1 MGAYDCSHVYIL
13 GDPSVM
19 FPISKKP
26 LIVLCLFI
34 FSIWVVGC
42 GAEPVMDQDLQAEVP
57 ITSTSQVPDDSQ
69 ILAVQQDQ
77 PKQDKE
83 SETSVPTEES
93 APRNLSEEHQ
103 VSPSEESHEHDEHGE
118 TKSGQ
123 LDSIEQ
129 TLAPKEVRPR
139 AAVANGELA
148 ESEARAR
155 LDDFE
160 RDLREEEDQYES
172 QADSAPAI
180 GNTQVGEIKIGKLP
194 LDWEWLSGG
203 LNRYASVFGVNFFA
217 TSNTPDDKLVHS
229 VSVLA
234 EYLDNDAD
242 GLADNEKVL
251 KALLAVNAS
260 MIMSDT
266 EDDLDRSLDA
276 LPERLHQSVDDGD
289 IIFLTLFADEVPP
302 NDGPDASLEE
312 ILHLITQAGYARAY
326 PDVFGEEQGSEIA
339 NYMDVARG
347 GYFAE
352 DDPSDC
358 DDDPNENWDTGQCA
372 VPPNGV
378 YPNDAWYTYTDTTC
392 SYDCMVTEYTY
403 WAITSVLGAQSNRC
417 DAIADEWSLCTESQ
431 VESQDNAVYR
441 LLGDPS
447 FALPTRIPKGD
458 YKYTKIEIEH

>member
-1 MGAYDCSHVYIL
+1 
-13 GDPSVM
+13 M

-34 FSIWVVGC
+34 FSIAVVGC
-42 GAEPVMDQDLQAEVP
+42 AAEPVMDQDLQSEVP
-57 ITSTSQVPDDSQ
+57 QASTSQVTDDSQ
-69 ILAVQQDQ
+69 KLPVQQDQ
-77 PKQDKE
+77 PNRGKE
-83 SETSVPTEES
+83 SETAVITEDGTS
-93 APRNLSEEHQ
+93 DVSEAHQ
-103 VSPSEESHEHDEHGE
+103 ESPSEESHGHDEHSE

-123 LDSIEQ
+123 LENPEQ
-129 TLAPKEVRPR
+129 ALAQTEVRLGD
-139 AAVANGELA
+139 AAANGQVA
-148 ESEARAR
+148 ESETRAR
-155 LDDFE
+155 LDDSE
-160 RDLREEEDQYES
+160 RDLREEDQYQG
-172 QADSAPAI
+172 QADSEPVI

-358 DDDPNENWDTGQCA
+358 DDDPNENWATGQCA

-458 YKYTKIEIEH
+458 YKYTKIEIER

>member
-1 MGAYDCSHVYIL
+1 MIRYIAL
-13 GDPSVM
+13 
-19 FPISKKP
+19 
-26 LIVLCLFI
+26 LIVTLLLTVSC
-34 FSIWVVGC
+34 SNGSDTDTVQV
-42 GAEPVMDQDLQAEVP
+42 A
-57 ITSTSQVPDDSQ
+57 TSTPTTTVAQSTPALTQVLS
-69 ILAVQQDQ
+69 
-77 PKQDKE
+77 
-83 SETSVPTEES
+83 TSTPVPSAAPTPTPTPTPIPVPT
-93 APRNLSEEHQ
+93 Q
-103 VSPSEESHEHDEHGE
+103 
-118 TKSGQ
+118 
-123 LDSIEQ
+123 
-129 TLAPKEVRPR
+129 
-139 AAVANGELA
+139 
-148 ESEARAR
+148 
-155 LDDFE
+155 
-160 RDLREEEDQYES
+160 
-172 QADSAPAI
+172 APAPSAAPTPTPI
-180 GNTQVGEIKIGKLP
+180 HGNTQVGEIKIGKLP
-194 LDWEWLSGG
+194 LDWESLSGG

-229 VSVLA
+229 VNVLA

-276 LPERLHQSVDDGD
+276 LPERFHQSVDDGD
-289 IIFLTLFADEVPP
+289 ILYTTLFADEVPP

-347 GYFAE
+347 GYFSE

-358 DDDPNENWDTGQCA
+358 EDDPNENWATGQCA

-447 FALPTRIPKGD
+447 FTLPTRIPKGD

>member
-1 MGAYDCSHVYIL
+1 MIRYIAL
-13 GDPSVM
+13 
-19 FPISKKP
+19 
-26 LIVLCLFI
+26 LIVTLLLTVSCSNGSDTDTVQVARSTPTTTVAQSTPALTQVL
-34 FSIWVVGC
+34 S
-42 GAEPVMDQDLQAEVP
+42 
-57 ITSTSQVPDDSQ
+57 TSTPVPSAAPTPTPTPTP
-69 ILAVQQDQ
+69 I
-77 PKQDKE
+77 P
-83 SETSVPTEES
+83 VPT
-93 APRNLSEEHQ
+93 Q
-103 VSPSEESHEHDEHGE
+103 
-118 TKSGQ
+118 
-123 LDSIEQ
+123 
-129 TLAPKEVRPR
+129 
-139 AAVANGELA
+139 
-148 ESEARAR
+148 
-155 LDDFE
+155 
-160 RDLREEEDQYES
+160 
-172 QADSAPAI
+172 APAPSAAPTPTPTPTPI
-180 GNTQVGEIKIGKLP
+180 PVPTQEPAPSAAPTPTPIHGNTQVGEIKIGKLP

-203 LNRYASVFGVNFFA
+203 LNKYASVFGVNFFA

-229 VSVLA
+229 VNVLA

-260 MIMSDT
+260 IIMSDT

-276 LPERLHQSVDDGD
+276 LPERFHQSVDDGD
-289 IIFLTLFADEVPP
+289 ILYTTLFADEVPP

-358 DDDPNENWDTGQCA
+358 DDDPNENWATGQCA

-392 SYDCMVTEYTY
+392 SYYCMVTEYTY
-403 WAITSVLGAQSNRC
+403 WAITSVLGAQFNRC
-417 DAIADEWSLCTESQ
+417 DDIANEWGLCTESQ
-431 VESQDNAVYR
+431 VESQDNGVYR
-441 LLGDPS
+441 LLGDTS

>member
-1 MGAYDCSHVYIL
+1 MIRYIAL
-13 GDPSVM
+13 
-19 FPISKKP
+19 
-26 LIVLCLFI
+26 LIVTLLLTVSC
-34 FSIWVVGC
+34 SNGSDTDTVQV
-42 GAEPVMDQDLQAEVP
+42 A
-57 ITSTSQVPDDSQ
+57 TSTPTTTVAQSTPALTQVLS
-69 ILAVQQDQ
+69 
-77 PKQDKE
+77 
-83 SETSVPTEES
+83 TSTPVPSAAPTPTPTPIPVPT
-93 APRNLSEEHQ
+93 Q
-103 VSPSEESHEHDEHGE
+103 
-118 TKSGQ
+118 
-123 LDSIEQ
+123 
-129 TLAPKEVRPR
+129 
-139 AAVANGELA
+139 
-148 ESEARAR
+148 
-155 LDDFE
+155 
-160 RDLREEEDQYES
+160 
-172 QADSAPAI
+172 APAPSAAPTPTPTPTPI
-180 GNTQVGEIKIGKLP
+180 PVPTQAPAPSAAPTPTPIHGNTQVGEIKIGKLP

-203 LNRYASVFGVNFFA
+203 LNKYASVFGVNFFA

-229 VSVLA
+229 VNVLA

-260 MIMSDT
+260 IIMSGT

-276 LPERLHQSVDDGD
+276 LPERFHQSVDDGD
-289 IIFLTLFADEVPP
+289 IVYTTLFADEVPP

-326 PDVFGEEQGSEIA
+326 PDVFGEQQGSEIA

-358 DDDPNENWDTGQCA
+358 DDDPNENWATGQCA

>member
-1 MGAYDCSHVYIL
+1 
-13 GDPSVM
+13 M
-19 FPISKKP
+19 FPFSKKP

-34 FSIWVVGC
+34 LSIAVVGC
-42 GAEPVMDQDLQAEVP
+42 AAEPVMDQHLQAEVP
-57 ITSTSQVPDDSQ
+57 ETSTSQVPDDSQ
-69 ILAVQQDQ
+69 KLIVQQDQ

-83 SETSVPTEES
+83 SETAVPTEES
-93 APRNLSEEHQ
+93 ASRDVSEEHQ
-103 VSPSEESHEHDEHGE
+103 ESPPEESHERDEHSE

-123 LDSIEQ
+123 LESKEQ
-129 TLAPKEVRPR
+129 ALAPMEVRPR
-139 AAVANGELA
+139 AAVANGQLA

-155 LDDFE
+155 LDDFGQ
-160 RDLREEEDQYES
+160 DLREEDQYES

-180 GNTQVGEIKIGKLP
+180 GNTQVGEIKIGELP

-203 LNRYASVFGVNFFA
+203 LNKYASVFGVNFFA

-229 VSVLA
+229 VSVLT

-251 KALLAVNAS
+251 QALLSVNAS

-276 LPERLHQSVDDGD
+276 LPERFHQRVDDGD
-289 IIFLTLFADEVPP
+289 IFYAALFADEVLP
-302 NDGPDASLEE
+302 NEGPDASLEE
-312 ILHLITQAGYARAY
+312 ILHLITQAGYARVY

-358 DDDPNENWDTGQCA
+358 DDDPNENWATGQCA

-392 SYDCMVTEYTY
+392 SYDCMVTEYIY

-417 DAIADEWSLCTESQ
+417 NAIAEEWSLCTESQ

-441 LLGDPS
+441 LLGDTS

-458 YKYTKIEIEH
+458 YNYTRIEIEQ

>member
-1 MGAYDCSHVYIL
+1 MKLLRILSAVIGIALLVGSLGCSTT
-13 GDPSVM
+13 P
-19 FPISKKP
+19 
-26 LIVLCLFI
+26 
-34 FSIWVVGC
+34 
-42 GAEPVMDQDLQAEVP
+42 AEVAP
-57 ITSTSQVPDDSQ
+57 TSNIDATV
-69 ILAVQQDQ
+69 
-77 PKQDKE
+77 
-83 SETSVPTEES
+83 
-93 APRNLSEEHQ
+93 
-103 VSPSEESHEHDEHGE
+103 
-118 TKSGQ
+118 
-123 LDSIEQ
+123 
-129 TLAPKEVRPR
+129 EVRAKELVTTQPTAIDATVEVR
-139 AAVANGELA
+139 AKKLVATQPTA
-148 ESEARAR
+148 TPA
-155 LDDFE
+155 
-160 RDLREEEDQYES
+160 
-172 QADSAPAI
+172 SAPAI

-229 VSVLA
+229 VNVLA
-234 EYLDNDAD
+234 EYLDNDGD

-358 DDDPNENWDTGQCA
+358 DDDPNENWATGQCA

-417 DAIADEWSLCTESQ
+417 DDIADEWSLCTESQ

-441 LLGDPS
+441 LLGDHS